1 MDIRRLGFFVTIVD
15 TGSITRAADI
25 LNIAQP
31 ALSQHIAAL
40 EHQFRK
46 KLLIRGQRG
55 VTTTEAGKVLYRHAR
70 TILRQLDQARAEIV
84 GAGEALTGR
93 VSVGLVPFS
102 GAGTLALE
110 LLARARERY
119 PGILLQLTESVS
131 QPYSQMIANGRLEMA
146 LLHGAGPIK
155 GLRFE
160 PITRETF
167 VLVLREDLSAGL
179 DGPEIAVAR
188 LAGLPLVLPPA
199 YNFVRRAVELAF
211 ARARTEL
218 RVIAEIDAVRTL
230 ARAVQAGLAATI
242 VPPAVALRIAREG
255 ERIRVV
261 RIVRPAIGETL
272 SLCTSSLA
280 PLSEP
285 AEAIRGLL
293 LELAQARLATP
304 TEALDQAA
312 R

>member
-70 TILRQLDQARAEIV
+70 TILRQLDQARADIA

-179 DGPEIAVAR
+179 DGPEIAVPR

-242 VPPAVALRIAREG
+242 VPPAVAERIARGG
-255 ERIRVV
+255 ERIRTV
-261 RIVRPAIGETL
+261 RIVRPAVGETL

-285 AEAIRGLL
+285 AEAIRDLL

-304 TEALDQAA
+304 TEALDPAA